1 VFSWEISMSVNPNSV
16 RIFSLL
22 FGGAGNWMDVL
33 DFGAPL
39 LLRRTR
45 ARPYALKQAAGRPN
59 GVATWEGV
67 GMSSNRAPLE
77 IHTC

>member
-1 VFSWEISMSVNPNSV
+1 
-16 RIFSLL
+16 
-22 FGGAGNWMDVL
+22 MDVL

-45 ARPYALKQAAGRPN
+45 ARPYALN